1 MPSPGLKACPC
12 PRYPQVG
19 VAVGREILM
28 RTTASGR
35 LAMCWL
41 AVKPIV
47 PVSPCN
53 DGSLADTL
61 AK

>member
-1 MPSPGLKACPC
+1 
-12 PRYPQVG
+12 
-19 VAVGREILM
+19 M
-28 RTTASGR
+28 RTTAGGR

-47 PVSPCN
+47 PVTPCN